1 MGFSRDGQAR
11 QLSFKGETPMSAARI
26 CFFGAATLVLS
37 ACSSGGDIP
46 PPATGIASSSP
57 KPAPVAVL
65 ASSIT
70 TPAPRAAS
78 KAAPP
83 VVRMPAPGAAVLQ
96 PAEPLRESVTLDLNA
111 LKKRL
116 KETKSIG
123 LFSKLSLKNKV
134 DDLLDDFRKYYQ
146 GEGKIDI
153 TELRE
158 SYNLLLMKVLSMLQD
173 DDQDLAAMI
182 VSSREAIWDVLADP
196 KKFAALDI

>member
-1 MGFSRDGQAR
+1 M
-11 QLSFKGETPMSAARI
+11 LAARI
-26 CFFGAATLVLS
+26 CFFAAATLVLS
-37 ACSSGGDIP
+37 ACSGGGDIP
-46 PPATGIASSSP
+46 RPAETAATAVAPAPPQ
-57 KPAPVAVL
+57 PAPVAVL
-65 ASSIT
+65 ESSIT
-70 TPAPRAAS
+70 TPAPRTVT
-78 KAAPP
+78 KAPP
-83 VVRMPAPGAAVLQ
+83 VVKKPEPIAQVLQ
-96 PAEPLRESVTLDLNA
+96 PAVTLTEAVTLDLDT

-116 KETKSIG
+116 KDTKSIG

-146 GEGKIDI
+146 GKGKVDI

-173 DDQDLAAMI
+173 DDQTLAALI